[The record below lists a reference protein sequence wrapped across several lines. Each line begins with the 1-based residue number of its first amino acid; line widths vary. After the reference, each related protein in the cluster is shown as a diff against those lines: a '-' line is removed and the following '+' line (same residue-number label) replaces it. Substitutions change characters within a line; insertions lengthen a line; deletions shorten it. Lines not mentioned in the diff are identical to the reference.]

1 MNSLGEFITAQLYF
15 KNIYIYM
22 TSINAKVRNAK
33 PKRINASNNLLCT
46 TFPR

>member
-33 PKRINASNNLLCT
+33 PKRINASNNLLCM